1 MYLVRLVYASEVVRP
16 IVDGD
21 LEQILESARVKNAE
35 AGITGML
42 CFHRKYFLQCLEGSR
57 VKVNEAYQRIL
68 KDKRHTNIVI
78 LDYDEI
84 VRREFDAWTMGYMPE
99 SRLTAEINMRY
110 SGSPEFTP
118 FEMLGE
124 SCHQMMVELKQT
136 VPTI

>member
-16 IVDGD
+16 FGDGD
-21 LEQILESARVKNAE
+21 IEQILDSARIKNAE

-57 VKVNEAYQRIL
+57 IKVNEIYQRIL
-68 KDKRHTNIVI
+68 KDKRHTKIVI
-78 LDYDEI
+78 LDYEEI
-84 VRREFDAWTMGYMPE
+84 TKREFGAWTMGYMPE
-99 SRLTAEINMRY
+99 SQLTADINMRY
-110 SGSPEFTP
+110 SGTPEFTP

-124 SCHQMMVELKQT
+124 SCHQMMLELKDT

>member
-16 IVDGD
+16 VGDGD
-21 LEQILESARVKNAE
+21 LEQILNSAREKNGE
-35 AGITGML
+35 DGITGML

-57 VKVNEAYQRIL
+57 MKVNEAYQRIL

-78 LDYDEI
+78 LDYQEI
-84 VRREFDAWTMGYMPE
+84 VHREFEAWTMGYMPE
-99 SRLTAEINMRY
+99 SQLTTDINMRY
-110 SGSPEFTP
+110 SGNTEFTP

-124 SCHQMMVELKQT
+124 SCHLMMVELKDT